1 MWNPQHRPCTAEP
14 EPAGLKGINPSDF
27 GFGAVL
33 LSWRIFHFSRA
44 LGTVSSPGTPE
55 VRIYPSKAACGH
67 RWGLQ
72 ERTGMESSILPGC
85 DPCAPGAGC
94 CCSAGSSFLCRSPA
108 NPCRGKLLCF
118 RLPKPLPAGINP
130 PWLLLLPWGSS
141 AGQEQGPE
149 RGLEQAQSSCGAAAA
164 AALRGCR

>member
-1 MWNPQHRPCTAEP
+1 
-14 EPAGLKGINPSDF
+14 
-27 GFGAVL
+27 
-33 LSWRIFHFSRA
+33 
-44 LGTVSSPGTPE
+44 
-55 VRIYPSKAACGH
+55 
-67 RWGLQ
+67 
-72 ERTGMESSILPGC
+72 MESSILPGC

-94 CCSAGSSFLCRSPA
+94 RCSAGSSFLCRSPA
-108 NPCRGKLLCF
+108 NPCRGKLLCL